1 MVKDKSTR
9 QSVLELLKKKQE
21 LSVSGLKEHLDITE
35 MAVRKH
41 LIKLEGEGL
50 ISSRTVRQPMGRP
63 VIFYQLTKVGNDLF
77 PNNYDKIAVEILH
90 DIKDSM
96 GIEAIDTLF
105 NNREQRMRKK
115 YLRKIYQ
122 DDPLKERVQQLV
134 DVQEDS
140 GYMAELVED
149 ESSESDGNVSVT
161 FEQFNCPISAI
172 AGEYDKPCEC
182 ELKLFKEVLG
192 TDNVERVSC
201 IAKGG
206 KSCRYVVKEEKKAV
220 VKSK

>member
-63 VIFYQLTKVGNDLF
+63 VIFYQLTKAGNDLF
-77 PNNYDKIAVEILH
+77 PNNYDKIAVEILR

-140 GYMAELVED
+140 GYMAELVEE
-149 ESSESDGNVSVT
+149 ESSETEDNVQVT

-192 TDNVERVSC
+192 TENVERVSC

-206 KSCRYVVKEEKKAV
+206 KSCRYVVKDEKKAV

>member
-63 VIFYQLTKVGNDLF
+63 VIFYQLTNEGNNLF

-90 DIKDSM
+90 DIKESM
-96 GIEAIDTLF
+96 GLDAVDTLF

-122 DDPLKERVQQLV
+122 EDPLKERVQQLV
-134 DVQEDS
+134 DVQEES
-140 GYMAELVED
+140 GYMAELVE
-149 ESSESDGNVSVT
+149 EETKEEMGNVSVT

-172 AGEYDKPCEC
+172 ANEYDKPCEC
-182 ELKLFKEVLG
+182 ELQLFKEVLG
-192 TDNVERVSC
+192 TDGIERVSC

-206 KSCRYVVKEEKKAV
+206 KSCRYVVQETK
-220 VKSK
+220 